1 MIPDN
6 VCGQDFLFCYPWL
19 VLKKVNHNTGLNCLD
34 FRGGGWIC
42 ASNTHY
48 DFKGNHMVCYQGT
61 SVYPRVLVLPSGRK
75 SLLKRTE
82 RMKVNPLLVK
92 NIIVAENLP
101 KPTLSALV
109 SCRFDGRP
117 SSKFEML
124 VPFVYSKLICKIFI
138 WFVIGGNSEHTFHW
152 SWGEYLYC
160 FDVCHCAC
168 KTYSQSYK
176 MQWIGKSLSIKHIL
190 IP

>member
-6 VCGQDFLFCYPWL
+6 VCGQDFLFCHPWL

-34 FRGGGWIC
+34 FWGVGFVQVIPITILKEIIWC
-42 ASNTHY
+42 AIRELQFILWY
-48 DFKGNHMVCYQGT
+48 
-61 SVYPRVLVLPSGRK
+61 LVLPSGRK

-124 VPFVYSKLICKIFI
+124 VLFVYSKLICKIFI
-138 WFVIGGNSEHTFHW
+138 WFVTGGNSEHTFHW

-168 KTYSQSYK
+168 KTYSPSYK